1 MASIWITAI
10 ICITVFLI
18 TPIVCST
25 VRDVAMYKIEN
36 SGSGFMN
43 KLFNLKPKKSQEDDE
58 DV

>member
-1 MASIWITAI
+1 MTGIWITAI

-18 TPIVCST
+18 TPIICST
-25 VRDVAMYKIEN
+25 VRDVASYKFEN

-43 KLFNLKPKKSQEDDE
+43 KLFNLKPKKSQEDNE